1 MTKRLINYIGTT
13 ESFQVYIS
21 GQLGQPNEIKPLLTN
36 TGNDEQRLAEVQHQ
50 PPTLIID
57 PVEPLSLYREAD
69 IFFESASPT
78 HGFYSVR
85 DRWALLEREEL
96 LADVENPLPKHPMPV
111 TPIFQLINLVRENPY
126 FRGDWTGFYAEF
138 LDQRPDEN
146 TEDIRAFVET
156 VEDTRVLSINTVGT
170 NLIIS
175 DRFGRTRPRVMLSV
189 GTLTGQVL
197 FFNDVS
203 IVDPRILN
211 FIQSPTYVKIGSQ
224 LDSVFKELERVDV
237 LVRNWVET
245 GAMRLALY
253 PPTWTPDV
261 TKVPPKIGAMHYD
274 VDIQIEDLLE
284 AGYLQPPYSRTPF
297 NKDWCRDPTF
307 AARGR
312 IPPDMLPHLIENVR
326 IPCAE
331 AILIVAHFATQRHYS
346 MSEPFFPI
354 LFEAFGLCHG
364 RDPKDLQRTLDPP
377 RPEVNYWM
385 ALLPVKSRLQQST
398 IPASCWEASSYRNA
412 MADFVEPVRSNFNPT
427 EISQVVFKR
436 FFGPN
441 GIEFPAYRVMTAI
454 ESVSFWTNRC
464 LSCARIGHSVKDC
477 LVNKNPTC
485 DYEHDGEICEP
496 HSILCCPVLHGYCLR
511 CLTNGH
517 HERVHYVIRH
527 LKTQRE
533 LRQRF
538 FRFMEH
544 GLLSSIPFLILHP
557 EGRKKLSSSHWKPSY
572 DAKKYLKALITR
584 YVLGVDK
591 HISSSELSE
600 HVRKQS
606 NSSWRSAMTQ
616 KLEAIRRNVSASTYN
631 FEPLARNNL
640 PIHASKCKSKP
651 AERAQTVQTA
661 SPAQTAQTAAPALLA
676 LPAEPSPSTQPASPV
691 QMAQPA
697 RPAQT
702 AQPTVPEQMG
712 QPAKPSP
719 SAQPTSPVQMAQLA
733 KPSPSAQPASPVVM
747 VQPALP
753 VKLAQPAI
761 PEQMVHTARPAQTA
775 QPARPAQMVQPAKF
789 CPWAEPD
796 EPNSWAQPAEPS
808 PWARPTEAAKSVET
822 AKLAEQDNEV
832 FMLFKYS
839 QVT

>member
-1 MTKRLINYIGTT
+1 MTLPFASDEELRAQIRSEARRRRKLRLKLKRKLKKKLVPAPNPVPLDPTPAPAPKPRPMNERLFNYIGTT
-13 ESFQVYIS
+13 KPLQVYKS
-21 GQLGQPNEIKPLLTN
+21 GQPGLPEEIKPLPTN
-36 TGNDEQRLAEVQHQ
+36 IGNDEQCLAEVQLQ
-50 PPTLIID
+50 PPTTMID
-57 PVEPLSLYREAD
+57 PVEPLPFYSEGD

-78 HGFYSVR
+78 HRFYAVR
-85 DRWALLEREEL
+85 DRWALLEREML
-96 LADVENPLPKHPMPV
+96 LANFENPLPKRPMPV
-111 TPIFQLINLVRENPY
+111 TPISQLANLVRENPY
-126 FRGDWTGFYAEF
+126 FRGNLTGFYAEF
-138 LDQRPDEN
+138 RDKRPDEN

-156 VEDTRVLSINTVGT
+156 VENTRVLSINTVGM
-170 NLIIS
+170 NLIIT

-385 ALLPVKSRLQQST
+385 ALLPVKSRLLQST
-398 IPASCWEASSYRNA
+398 IPASCCETSSYRNA
-412 MADFVEPVRSNFNPT
+412 MADFVEPVCSDFNPS
-427 EISQVVFKR
+427 EIAQVVFNR

-441 GIEFPAYRVMTAI
+441 GIEFPTSRDIKTISRV
-454 ESVSFWTNRC
+454 SLWTNRC
-464 LSCARIGHSVKDC
+464 MSCARKGHSVKDC
-477 LVNKNPTC
+477 PVNKKPTC
-485 DYEHDGEICEP
+485 NYEHDGEICEP
-496 HSILCCPVLHGYCLR
+496 HSILCCPILHSYCRR
-511 CLTNGH
+511 CCTNGH
-517 HERVHYVIRH
+517 HERVHYVTSH

-538 FRFMEH
+538 FHFMEH
-544 GLLSSIPFLILHP
+544 GALSSIPFLILHP
-557 EGRKKLSSSHWKPSY
+557 EGRKRLSSKHWVLSY
-572 DAKKYLKALITR
+572 DSKRYPRALITR
-584 YVLGVDK
+584 YVLGVHK
-591 HISSSELSE
+591 LISASELGE
-600 HVRKQS
+600 QDQKQTLD
-606 NSSWRSAMTQ
+606 SWRSEMIP
-616 KLEAIRRNVSASTYN
+616 KLEAIRRNLKATTYN
-631 FEPLARNNL
+631 FEPLARNC
-640 PIHASKCKSKP
+640 PPTQASKRKAKP
-651 AERAQTVQTA
+651 AEPAQSVHLT
-661 SPAQTAQTAAPALLA
+661 SPAQTAP
-676 LPAEPSPSTQPASPV
+676 
-691 QMAQPA
+691 
-697 RPAQT
+697 
-702 AQPTVPEQMG
+702 
-712 QPAKPSP
+712 
-719 SAQPTSPVQMAQLA
+719 
-733 KPSPSAQPASPVVM
+733 
-747 VQPALP
+747 
-753 VKLAQPAI
+753 
-761 PEQMVHTARPAQTA
+761 
-775 QPARPAQMVQPAKF
+775 
-789 CPWAEPD
+789 
-796 EPNSWAQPAEPS
+796 PAEPS
-808 PWARPTEAAKSVET
+808 PWAHPPEAAKSVEA
-822 AKLAEQDNEV
+822 AKPAEQENEV
-832 FMLFKYS
+832 FMLY
-839 QVT
+839 